1 MAKGMKI
8 GERVSRIIA
17 GSANRIVDV
26 LENSTDGVVL
36 EQAIRE
42 VVDARDDIRHDL
54 GKVIASIHLTKTK
67 ITQLNDDI
75 LNLDEQSKIAIEG
88 KRDDLAEAAINRQL
102 DLENQTSILN
112 KTLNANEADKEEFEG
127 YIIALNTK
135 LVEMK
140 DDLQAFKRLKKETCD
155 ISDDV
160 ISEAENTFNRVMDN
174 SLLSASGSVVSGEE
188 ATKLQE
194 LSDLTRSSA
203 VSNRLAKMKEGMKSN
218 D

>member
-1 MAKGMKI
+1 
-8 GERVSRIIA
+8 
-17 GSANRIVDV
+17 
-26 LENSTDGVVL
+26 
-36 EQAIRE
+36 
-42 VVDARDDIRHDL
+42 
-54 GKVIASIHLTKTK
+54 
-67 ITQLNDDI
+67 
-75 LNLDEQSKIAIEG
+75 
-88 KRDDLAEAAINRQL
+88 
-102 DLENQTSILN
+102 
-112 KTLNANEADKEEFEG
+112 
-127 YIIALNTK
+127 